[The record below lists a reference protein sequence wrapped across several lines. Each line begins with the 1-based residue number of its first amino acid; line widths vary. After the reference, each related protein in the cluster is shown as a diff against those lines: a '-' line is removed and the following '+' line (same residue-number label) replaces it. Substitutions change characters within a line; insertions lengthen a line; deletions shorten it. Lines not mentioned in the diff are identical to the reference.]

1 MAARAAGK
9 SRAPAPPPPSRTRL
23 PADQNCPPFLAL
35 SAGMDWVDPSKDR
48 TTYGRLF
55 LFFPS
60 AHIASR
66 YPVPQSGWH
75 IKQLNWL
82 LESVCNVSGIN
93 SPKVFCRPTEY
104 VSEQPTQPSLTGK
117 VW

>member
-23 PADQNCPPFLAL
+23 PADQNCPTVLGAI
-35 SAGMDWVDPSKDR
+35 SKNGLGR
-48 TTYGRLF
+48 SIERWTPATYGRLF

-60 AHIASR
+60 AHFASR

-82 LESVCNVSGIN
+82 LESIN